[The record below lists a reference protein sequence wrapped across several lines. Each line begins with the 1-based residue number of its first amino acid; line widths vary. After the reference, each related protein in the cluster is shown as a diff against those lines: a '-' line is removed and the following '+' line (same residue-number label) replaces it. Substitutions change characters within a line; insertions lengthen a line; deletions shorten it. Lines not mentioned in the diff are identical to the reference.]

1 MKTTTS
7 IALIG
12 VLFLASCAQDS
23 MTGDTYSRYEARQSQ
38 TVNMGRILSIRS
50 VMIEGEHE
58 AGTLIGGLAGGI
70 MGSTL
75 GQGRA
80 SNTAGALGGALLG
93 SAIGSQVEKGMSSRR
108 GIEITVRL
116 DNGNT
121 VSVVQQV
128 NPREAF
134 YEGDRVRVL
143 NNGSQTR
150 VTH

>member
-1 MKTTTS
+1 
-7 IALIG
+7 
-12 VLFLASCAQDS
+12 
-23 MTGDTYSRYEARQSQ
+23 MTGDTYSRYEARQAQSVS
-38 TVNMGRILSIRS
+38 TGRVISIRS

-93 SAIGSQVEKGMSSRR
+93 SAIGSHIEQGVSSRR

-143 NNGSQTR
+143 SNGSQTR